1 MHQMAWNRTSERLA
15 VLFKGI
21 CLYFSEIV
29 VSCVQETS
37 FVMKYK
43 KHNLYAHTYVH
54 NNTDRSTYI
63 SPLQFQKQDRLFYNT
78 DQKLDEKSQNE
89 KF

>member
-43 KHNLYAHTYVH
+43 KKLTYMHTRMCIIIQTEVHTYH
-54 NNTDRSTYI
+54 RYSFKNRIDCFTTQTKN
-63 SPLQFQKQDRLFYNT
+63 
-78 DQKLDEKSQNE
+78 
-89 KF
+89 